1 MRFTR
6 SRHTPSKSALY
17 FLTALIAA
25 ALLFT
30 MLTTADNASAQQ
42 SDGDNAALIP
52 TQPPDFV
59 PPVPSERAPTLGNL
73 DYTLSQLAAR
83 AQSGYST
90 THAAASQAPIYAADS
105 IAVTFYLNGDT
116 APLLAFLRANGGDPR
131 NIGDDY
137 VEAYVPVDLLVD
149 ASERPNVASVHAIA
163 PPQSNKGNITS
174 QGVDAHFASTW
185 HANNYTGSGVKVG
198 VIDRGFE
205 GFSTQ
210 KGVELPENVTARC
223 YAAIG
228 TYSSLVSDCE
238 SDGVHGLSVAETVL
252 DIAPDATLYIA
263 NPISNGDL
271 KSTVDWMVA
280 QGVDVIN
287 HSLSWTYGGPGD
299 GRSYYSND
307 PIRSVNAAVTGGAMW
322 TNSAGNHARSTWF
335 GSFTDNDS
343 DRTLNFDADSE
354 SNGVSLTAGQQFIA
368 QLRWEGT
375 WGSADKDLE
384 LILYHRGSEVASSRG
399 WQRGRTGNIPYEK
412 IVYTPTTSGYYNLVV
427 WQIGQDTHPS
437 WVQLQAFTGESLDI
451 YTSRGSIQNPG
462 ESANSGMLAVGA
474 ARWNTTNAIQP
485 KSSRGPMPSG
495 RVKPDIV
502 GADCTSSIAY
512 ASGCGTSI
520 ASAHVAGLAAL
531 VKQRFS
537 TYTPTQLASYLKS
550 NASARGT
557 VPNNTWGYGFAR
569 LPTLSVPATP
579 TGTPTATGTATH
591 TPTATGT
598 ATPTGT
604 PTPTDTPTPT
614 NTPTV
619 TGTPPT
625 ATPTVTGTP
634 PTATPTPTD
643 TPTLTP
649 TATNVSAT
657 DEPTPTRTATRTT
670 SVTDEPT
677 LTPTATNVTADSGNV
692 PGRVAELEGE
702 VRTLKTEMRAL
713 DSVIE
718 SLRSLIR
725 ALTGRLD
732 ALDGGSSAPTP
743 THTPTV
749 TNTPVTSL
757 DPTPTATPT
766 TAATL
771 TPTATSVS
779 ALAPGCIRS
788 ISLGWLTGT
797 WNADCLSN
805 KTPPTAKNGTRYARF
820 YTFTLD
826 APSSVTVNITSNDVD
841 NAYLYLLNGRGRDG
855 SIVNRGDTRID
866 ERLQPGTYTI
876 EATTY
881 DLETSGNFTL
891 TFGVA
896 GLSRIR

>member
-25 ALLFT
+25 TLLFT

-73 DYTLSQLAAR
+73 DYMLSQLASSV
-83 AQSGYST
+83 QGGYST
-90 THAAASQAPIYAADS
+90 AHGAASQAPIYAADS

-163 PPQSNKGNITS
+163 PPKPNKGSVTS
-174 QGVDAHFASTW
+174 QGVAAHAVSAW

-198 VIDRGFE
+198 VIDGGFRGFSALM
-205 GFSTQ
+205 GN
-210 KGVELPENVTARC
+210 ELPSSVTRRC
-223 YAAIG
+223 YTAIG
-228 TYSSLVSDCE
+228 TYSSTLSDCE
-238 SDGVHGLSVAETVL
+238 TATNRGTAVSEMLL
-252 DIAPDATLYIA
+252 DIAPDVTLYIA
-263 NPISNGDL
+263 NPSSSGDL
-271 KSTVDWMVA
+271 HSTVAWMVA

-287 HSLSWTYGGPGD
+287 HSTSWTWDGPGD
-299 GRSYYSND
+299 GTYYNSNS
-307 PIRSVNAAVTGGAMW
+307 PLRSVNTAVSGGAVW
-322 TNSAGNHARSTWF
+322 VNSAGNAARSTWF
-335 GSFTDNDS
+335 GSFSDGDS
-343 DRTLNFDADSE
+343 DRTLNFDDDDE
-354 SNGVSLTAGQQFIA
+354 SNLVYLTAGQQFIA
-368 QLRWEGT
+368 QLRWAGT

-384 LILYHRGSEVASSRG
+384 LLLYYRGNEVAASRDY
-399 WQRGRTGNIPYEK
+399 QRGNSGQVPFERI
-412 IVYTPTTSGYYNLVV
+412 IYTPTTSGYYNLVV
-427 WQIGQDTHPS
+427 WQLGQDSHPS
-437 WVQLQAFTGESLDI
+437 WVQLQAFTGETMDI
-451 YTSRGSIQNPG
+451 YTSRGSITSPA
-462 ESANSGMLAVGA
+462 ESANAGMLAVGA
-474 ARWNTTNAIQP
+474 ARWNSTSTIQSD
-485 KSSRGPMPSG
+485 SSRGPTPNN
-495 RVKPDIV
+495 RTKPDIV
-502 GADCTSSIAY
+502 GATCIRSSTSS
-512 ASGCGTSI
+512 SGCGTGT
-520 ASAHVAGLAAL
+520 AAPNVAGLAAL
-531 VKQRFS
+531 VKQRFPNYS
-537 TYTPTQLASYLKS
+537 AAQIVTYLKS
-550 NASARGT
+550 NASARGA

-625 ATPTVTGTP
+625 ATPT
-634 PTATPTPTD
+634 PTD

-657 DEPTPTRTATRTT
+657 DEPTPTRTATRV
-670 SVTDEPT
+670 SSAAEPT

-743 THTPTV
+743 THTPTA

-757 DPTPTATPT
+757 DPTPTPTPT

-805 KTPPTAKNGTRYARF
+805 RTPPTAKNGTRYARF
-820 YTFTLD
+820 YTFTLN

-866 ERLQPGTYTI
+866 ERLQPGPYTI
-876 EATTY
+876 EVTTY

-891 TFGVA
+891 TFGVT